1 MTEPS
6 DPKPSLA
13 AGHRLE
19 RALELLLARP
29 TASVA
34 DRQELLAQNPDLQDL
49 LGPMLAGA
57 GPSDSG
63 DEQVLGDFRLL
74 HELGRGGMGTVYAA
88 WQRSLDRQ
96 VAVKVL
102 ADDRVGS
109 PHAVARF
116 RREASAAGRLRH
128 RHIVE
133 VYGSGSDGGRH
144 YYAMQWIEGTS
155 LDAWLRT
162 DPPPAAATATQ
173 PDFRAPSQA
182 VTLAAAMADA
192 LAHAHAQGIVHRDVK
207 PANILLDTSFVPL
220 LTDFGIASD
229 AALPSLTR
237 EGSFLGTLDYASPE
251 QVRGEACDGRTDV
264 WALGVILYELLA
276 GRHPFRAATQE
287 ATMRNILEVEPKALR
302 GLPGIDDDLAAVVGR
317 ALEIQPLRRYAT
329 ATAML
334 ADLRAWL
341 DGAPVSARLPTT
353 TQRLR
358 RWVRREPWQ
367 AVAAL
372 ALATGLSAATVGM
385 VVANQRAAESE
396 RLAASNGALARS
408 ESEAKEMLARKV
420 REFDLLAGVVDCERA
435 VAREDSLYPAW
446 PSQVAGLAAWL
457 HEDCERLE
465 QLRPRLDEALA
476 GLRARALPRTA
487 ADRER
492 DRRDHAKFAAWS
504 AAAQELAD
512 IDHALT
518 NRANPRAEPE
528 LSDEVRALP
537 LIELRRYTW
546 RRVAPLAAHR
556 WVQGELAH
564 GLACA
569 RLAATR
575 AAGTPDE
582 SDALDTLAWA
592 LFGNGH
598 DEEALRTAALVPQRA
613 IGKLPESLVDLE
625 RRVAEAIAGRQPR
638 REQLVRQVAAL
649 DAEIDQQRTFRLP
662 EQGQQ
667 FLYDTLAVLRDKL
680 DQPLAGMKQRVAQR
694 LSWAQRLGAAS
705 RSHPK
710 AKVTWA
716 YARAAIA
723 RADGVVASKLY
734 AGVSLPLADDEVV
747 GLVPIGMNPVT
758 KLWEFYDL
766 GSAGDG
772 AGDPA
777 AVAIP
782 TFAQDGSIAVT
793 PATGIV
799 FVLLPGGI
807 TMIGSQR
814 DDPNAPNYDP
824 EALGFTGPPQRVSL
838 LPFLLA
844 RHELTKAQWDRLCQT
859 DAERRPSGFPAGVT
873 DFRDREVTE
882 THPVER
888 VSWEAS
894 VRLLRRHG
902 LTLPTEAQWEYGC
915 RGGTSTPWWFGSDVS
930 DGVGAANFRDRT
942 RAAEIEVVEAHDDVD
957 DGHSIHGPVGSF
969 RANAFG
975 LFDMHGNIHEWCL
988 DAPAANGG
996 GFLPGHGARATDS
1009 DRQLRSTRGGSFN
1022 RIALLGRSAFWGS
1035 AVMDTRVIDIGLRA
1049 ARRLGSR

>member
-6 DPKPSLA
+6 DQKPHVG

-34 DRQELLAQNPDLQDL
+34 DRQELLEQNPDLQDL

-57 GPSDSG
+57 GRSDVG
-63 DEQVLGDFRLL
+63 EEQVLGDFRLL

-102 ADDRVGS
+102 ANDRIGS
-109 PHAVARF
+109 PQAVARF

-144 YYAMQWIEGTS
+144 YYAMQWVEGMS

-162 DPPPAAATATQ
+162 DPPPATAAAAQ
-173 PDFRAPSQA
+173 PNFRAPRQA
-182 VTLAAAMADA
+182 VALAAAMADA

-207 PANILLDTSFVPL
+207 PANILLDAAFVPL

-251 QVRGEACDGRTDV
+251 QVRGEAVDGRTDV

-276 GRHPFRAATQE
+276 RRHPFRGATQE
-287 ATMRNILEVEPKALR
+287 ATMHNILAVEPKALR

-317 ALEIQPLRRYAT
+317 AIEVEPLRRYTT

-334 ADLRAWL
+334 ADLQAWL
-341 DGAPVSARLPTT
+341 GGAPVSARLPTST
-353 TQRLR
+353 ERLR

-367 AVAAL
+367 AVAVL
-372 ALATGLSAATVGM
+372 ALAIGLSAATVGL
-385 VVANQRAAESE
+385 VVASKRAAESE
-396 RLAASNGALARS
+396 RLAASNGALAHS
-408 ESEAKEMLARKV
+408 ESQAKVMLANKV
-420 REFDLLAGVVDCERA
+420 REFDLLAGVVDYERA
-435 VAREDSLYPAW
+435 VAREEALYPAW
-446 PSQVAGLAAWL
+446 PSQVTELSAWL
-457 HEDCERLE
+457 HEDCARLE
-465 QLRPRLDEALA
+465 QLRPRLDEAIA

-487 ADRER
+487 ADREH
-492 DRRDHAKFAAWS
+492 DRRDHARFAAWS
-504 AAAQELAD
+504 AAARELAD
-512 IDHALT
+512 IDHALR
-518 NRANPRAEPE
+518 NRANPQAEPE
-528 LSDEVRALP
+528 LSDEVREMP
-537 LIELRRYTW
+537 LSELRRHAW
-546 RRVAPLAAHR
+546 RRVAPRSAER
-556 WVQGELAH
+556 WFWGELAQ

-569 RLAATR
+569 RLVATQ
-575 AAGTPDE
+575 AAGTRSEP
-582 SDALDTLAWA
+582 DALDTLAWA

-598 DEEALRTAALVPQRA
+598 DEEALRIAALVPQRA
-613 IGKLPESLVDLE
+613 SGKLPEYLVDTE

-638 REQLVRQVAAL
+638 RDQLVQEVARL
-649 DAEIDQQRTFRLP
+649 DAEIDRQRTFRLP
-662 EQGQQ
+662 DQGQQ
-667 FLYDTLAVLRDKL
+667 FLHDTLANLRDKL
-680 DQPLAGMKQRVAQR
+680 DQTLAGMKERVEQR

-710 AKVTWA
+710 ATVTWDE
-716 YARAAIA
+716 ARAAIA
-723 RADGVVASKLY
+723 RADGVVASSLY
-734 AGVSLPLADDEVV
+734 AGVSLPLSDDEVV
-747 GLVPIGMNPVT
+747 GLVPIGMNPIT

-766 GSAGDG
+766 RSAGDG

-777 AVAIP
+777 AIAIP
-782 TFAQDGSIAVT
+782 AFAQDGSIAVT

-799 FVLLPGGI
+799 FVLLPGGF
-807 TMIGSQR
+807 TMVGSQR
-814 DDPNAPNYDP
+814 DDPTEPNYDP
-824 EALGFTGPPQRVSL
+824 EAIGFTGPPQRVSL

-844 RHELTKAQWDRLCQT
+844 RHELTMAQWDRLCLT
-859 DAERRPSGFPAGVT
+859 DAERRPSGYPAGTT
-873 DFRDREVTE
+873 DYRGGEVSE

-894 VRLLRRHG
+894 VRVLGRHG

-915 RGGTSTPWWFGSDVS
+915 RAGTSTPWWFGSQVEDL
-930 DGVGAANFRDRT
+930 VGAANLRDRT
-942 RAAEIEVVEAHDDVD
+942 RADAIEMKDVYDDVD
-957 DGHSIHGPVGSF
+957 DGHSIHAAVGSF

-988 DAPAANGG
+988 DAPAPNIV
-996 GFLPGHGARATDS
+996 GFLSGHGARMS
-1009 DRQLRSTRGGSFN
+1009 NQNPQLRSARGGSFN
-1022 RIALLGRSAFWGS
+1022 RIASMGRSAFWSS
-1035 AVMDTRVIDIGLRA
+1035 AVMDTRVMDIGLRA
-1049 ARRLGSR
+1049 ARRLLPR